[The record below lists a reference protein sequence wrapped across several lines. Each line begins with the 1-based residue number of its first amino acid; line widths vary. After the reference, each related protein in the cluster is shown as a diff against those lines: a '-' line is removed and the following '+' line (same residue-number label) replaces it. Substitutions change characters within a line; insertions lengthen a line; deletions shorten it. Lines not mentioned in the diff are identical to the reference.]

1 MYMKHTYIYTR
12 VYITVFVDQLI
23 NQSSIYESVEHMGK
37 EKMLKEAREEKEITD
52 KRMVINL
59 TAELSTACIGS
70 QKTREYY
77 WQCAKTKII
86 FKDKDKRKAF
96 RILKKN
102 ITGVYFT
109 KKKKKK
115 KLKDEFWVEGN

>member
-1 MYMKHTYIYTR
+1 
-12 VYITVFVDQLI
+12 
-23 NQSSIYESVEHMGK
+23 MGK

-77 WQCAKTKII
+77 RQCAKTKII
-86 FKDKDKRKAF
+86 FKNKDKRKAF
-96 RILKKN
+96 RILKK

-109 KKKKKK
+109 KKKKN
-115 KLKDEFWVEGN
+115 LKDEFCVEGN

>member
-1 MYMKHTYIYTR
+1 M
-12 VYITVFVDQLI
+12 
-23 NQSSIYESVEHMGK
+23 
-37 EKMLKEAREEKEITD
+37 KEAREEKEITD

-77 WQCAKTKII
+77 LQCAKTKII

-96 RILKKN
+96 RILKKK
-102 ITGVYFT
+102 TLQEFT
-109 KKKKKK
+109 SLKKK
-115 KLKDEFWVEGN
+115 KLKDEF